1 MLVVLSAF
9 TSNICFPIELRPG
22 NHPILILSLQVLDR
36 IISGVEEFGFCNKGW
51 IESPIKGAE
60 GNKEFL
66 ACFHRI
72 RVSESQQETE
82 IEAKEPVT

>member
-1 MLVVLSAF
+1 MLVLLSAF
-9 TSNICFPIELRPG
+9 TSYIVFPL
-22 NHPILILSLQVLDR
+22 NCDLHSILIHSLQVLDR

-72 RVSESQQETE
+72 RVSESQQERE

>member
-9 TSNICFPIELRPG
+9 TSNICFPIELQPG

-51 IESPIKGAE
+51 IESLIKGAE

-72 RVSESQQETE
+72 PISESQPEV
-82 IEAKEPVT
+82 EAKEPTT

>member
-1 MLVVLSAF
+1 MRSF
-9 TSNICFPIELRPG
+9 IICFNFDSCTG
-22 NHPILILSLQVLDR
+22 NHCLINLLQVLDR

-72 RVSESQQETE
+72 PISESQPGVETKAKA
-82 IEAKEPVT
+82 EAT